1 MSVVE
6 ELKSRLSDVSG
17 IGSLTMQTLAGMDRY
32 CFDGI
37 IVSMPPLASQ
47 SEIERAIRNAARLP
61 AVTMPQVQPMPKAQT
76 GTRTNMATTGAK
88 FLADLIRTRQAKV
101 KDQLAQAGN
110 ELNAVMDEMEA
121 TADAATKQV
130 ADAKAE
136 VADLKAALGLNSNGA
151 PEETN

>member
-1 MSVVE
+1 MSVVD
-6 ELKSRLSDVSG
+6 LKEALADVPG
-17 IGSLTMQTLAGMDRY
+17 INSLTMQNLAGMNRY

-37 IVSMPPLASQ
+37 IVSLPPDANQ
-47 SEIERAIRNAARLP
+47 PEIAAAIRKAARLP
-61 AVTMPQVQPMPKAQT
+61 GISPIFEQLRP
-76 GTRTNMATTGAK
+76 RTETKMATTGAK

-136 VADLKAALGLNSNGA
+136 VADLKAALGLNSNGG
-151 PEETN
+151 E